1 MRIGLFGGSFN
12 PIHNAHI
19 ALGTTMLSAMSLDEV
34 WYLVSP
40 RNPLKQ
46 HSTDLLDEEVRLHL
60 TRLALEDYPRLRASD
75 YEFHLPRPS
84 YTWNTLQHLRQDY
97 PQHEFVLIIGGDNY
111 EKFHKWAHYQD
122 ILDNYEIAVYP
133 RSNGNDNGNG
143 NGDGNGNGNGN
154 GNLKPSNTKPQ
165 TSNLKPQ
172 TSNLKPQTTNTKPQ
186 TSKLKTSKL
195 KTQNSKPQT
204 TNHKPQLHIIHVPLL
219 PISSTMIRN
228 KVRLGEDIRPYV
240 PLKVALEVEKL
251 SLFR

>member
-60 TRLALEDYPRLRASD
+60 TRLALEDYPRLLASD

-97 PQHEFVLIIGGDNY
+97 PQHEFILIIGGDNY

-133 RSNGNDNGNG
+133 RSNGD
-143 NGDGNGNGNGN
+143 DNGN
-154 GNLKPSNTKPQ
+154 GNLKLSNTKPQ
-165 TSNLKPQ
+165 TSTL
-172 TSNLKPQTTNTKPQ
+172 
-186 TSKLKTSKL
+186 
-195 KTQNSKPQT
+195 NSR
-204 TNHKPQLHIIHVPLL
+204 LHIINVPLL

>member
-133 RSNGNDNGNG
+133 RSNGD
-143 NGDGNGNGNGN
+143 DNGNGN
-154 GNLKPSNTKPQ
+154 GNLKPSNTNPQ
-165 TSNLKPQ
+165 TSTL
-172 TSNLKPQTTNTKPQ
+172 
-186 TSKLKTSKL
+186 
-195 KTQNSKPQT
+195 NSR
-204 TNHKPQLHIIHVPLL
+204 LHIINVPLL

>member
-133 RSNGNDNGNG
+133 RSNGD
-143 NGDGNGNGNGN
+143 DNGN

-165 TSNLKPQ
+165 TSNP
-172 TSNLKPQTTNTKPQ
+172 
-186 TSKLKTSKL
+186 
-195 KTQNSKPQT
+195 
-204 TNHKPQLHIIHVPLL
+204 KPQLHIINVPLL

>member
-97 PQHEFVLIIGGDNY
+97 PQHEFILIIGGDNY

-143 NGDGNGNGNGN
+143 N
-154 GNLKPSNTKPQ
+154 LKPSKPETPKPQ

-172 TSNLKPQTTNTKPQ
+172 TSKPQNLKHQ
-186 TSKLKTSKL
+186 TSTL
-195 KTQNSKPQT
+195 NSR
-204 TNHKPQLHIIHVPLL
+204 LHIINVPLL

-228 KVRLGEDIRPYV
+228 MVRLGEDIRPYV

>member
-133 RSNGNDNGNG
+133 RSNGDDNGNW
-143 NGDGNGNGNGN
+143 
-154 GNLKPSNTKPQ
+154 NLNP
-165 TSNLKPQ
+165 SNLKPQ
-172 TSNLKPQTTNTKPQ
+172 TSTL
-186 TSKLKTSKL
+186 
-195 KTQNSKPQT
+195 NS
-204 TNHKPQLHIIHVPLL
+204 QLHIINVPLL

>member
-133 RSNGNDNGNG
+133 RSNGDDNGN
-143 NGDGNGNGNGN
+143 DNGN
-154 GNLKPSNTKPQ
+154 GNLKPSNLKPQ
-165 TSNLKPQ
+165 TPNLKPQ
-172 TSNLKPQTTNTKPQ
+172 NTNTKPQ
-186 TSKLKTSKL
+186 TSKPQT
-195 KTQNSKPQT
+195 SKPQT
-204 TNHKPQLHIIHVPLL
+204 SKPQTSTLNSRLHIINVPLL

-228 KVRLGEDIRPYV
+228 KVRIGEDIRPYV

>member
-97 PQHEFVLIIGGDNY
+97 PQHEFILIIGGDNY

-133 RSNGNDNGNG
+133 RSNGD
-143 NGDGNGNGNGN
+143 DNGN
-154 GNLKPSNTKPQ
+154 GNLKLSNPKPQ
-165 TSNLKPQ
+165 TSTL
-172 TSNLKPQTTNTKPQ
+172 
-186 TSKLKTSKL
+186 
-195 KTQNSKPQT
+195 NSR
-204 TNHKPQLHIIHVPLL
+204 LHIINVPLL

>member
-97 PQHEFVLIIGGDNY
+97 PQHEFILIIGGDNY

-133 RSNGNDNGNG
+133 RSNGD
-143 NGDGNGNGNGN
+143 DNGN
-154 GNLKPSNTKPQ
+154 GNLKPSN
-165 TSNLKPQ
+165 LKPQ
-172 TSNLKPQTTNTKPQ
+172 TPNLKPQTTNTQTSNPKPQ
-186 TSKLKTSKL
+186 TSKP
-195 KTQNSKPQT
+195 QASKPQT
-204 TNHKPQLHIIHVPLL
+204 STLNSRLHIIHVPLL

>member
-1 MRIGLFGGSFN
+1 
-12 PIHNAHI
+12 
-19 ALGTTMLSAMSLDEV
+19 MLSAMSLDEV

-133 RSNGNDNGNG
+133 RSNGDDNGNW
-143 NGDGNGNGNGN
+143 
-154 GNLKPSNTKPQ
+154 NLNP
-165 TSNLKPQ
+165 SNLKPQ
-172 TSNLKPQTTNTKPQ
+172 TSTL
-186 TSKLKTSKL
+186 
-195 KTQNSKPQT
+195 NS
-204 TNHKPQLHIIHVPLL
+204 QLHIINVPLL

>member
-133 RSNGNDNGNG
+133 RSNGD
-143 NGDGNGNGNGN
+143 DNGN
-154 GNLKPSNTKPQ
+154 GNLKPSNT
-165 TSNLKPQ
+165 N
-172 TSNLKPQTTNTKPQ
+172 PQ
-186 TSKLKTSKL
+186 TSKPQASTL
-195 KTQNSKPQT
+195 NSR
-204 TNHKPQLHIIHVPLL
+204 LHIINVPLL

>member
-133 RSNGNDNGNG
+133 RSNGDDNGNW
-143 NGDGNGNGNGN
+143 NIN
-154 GNLKPSNTKPQ
+154 P
-165 TSNLKPQ
+165 SNLKPQ
-172 TSNLKPQTTNTKPQ
+172 TSNLKPQTSKPQ
-186 TSKLKTSKL
+186 TSKPQT
-195 KTQNSKPQT
+195 SKPQT
-204 TNHKPQLHIIHVPLL
+204 STLNSRLHIINVPLL

>member
-97 PQHEFVLIIGGDNY
+97 PQHEFILIIGGDNY

-133 RSNGNDNGNG
+133 RSNGDDNWNDNGN
-143 NGDGNGNGNGN
+143 DNGN
-154 GNLKPSNTKPQ
+154 GNLKPSTPKPQTSKPQ
-165 TSNLKPQ
+165 TSNP
-172 TSNLKPQTTNTKPQ
+172 KPQ
-186 TSKLKTSKL
+186 TSKPQT
-195 KTQNSKPQT
+195 SKPQT
-204 TNHKPQLHIIHVPLL
+204 SKPQTPNPKPQLHIINVPLL